1 MLTLPAKIRKTL
13 GKKVKALRER
23 GVLPGVLYG
32 PRIKETLPLEIN
44 FKEFEKVYKE
54 AGESTLVSLEI
65 EGKKTPVLIHE
76 VKLDPLTGKP
86 IHIDFYQPRLEEEVE
101 VTIPIIFEGEAPAV
115 KELGGTLV
123 KNIHEVEVRALPQN
137 LPHEIKVNME
147 KLKTFEDDIL
157 VKDLPTPKGVK
168 ILKELEE
175 VVATVAPPEKVEEE
189 LVKPIVEKCRQSLE
203 RVMADAKLKPQEIEK
218 IILVG

>member
-86 IHIDFYQPRLEEEVE
+86 IHVDFYQPRLEEEVE

-189 LVKPIVEKCRQSLE
+189 LVKPIEEKVEEVEKVEEKKE
-203 RVMADAKLKPQEIEK
+203 RSEEK
-218 IILVG
+218 K

>member
-86 IHIDFYQPRLEEEVE
+86 IHIDFYQPSLEEEVT
-101 VTIPIIFEGEAPAV
+101 VAVPIIFEGVSPAV

-123 KNIHEVEVRALPQN
+123 RNIHELEVKALPQN
-137 LPHEIKVNME
+137 LPHEIKVDIS

-157 VKDLPTPKGVK
+157 VKDLVVPKEVK
-168 ILKELEE
+168 ILKDPEE
-175 VVATVAPPEKVEEE
+175 SVALVTPPEKVEEE
-189 LVKPIVEKCRQSLE
+189 LVEPIEEKVEE
-203 RVMADAKLKPQEIEK
+203 VQEEK
-218 IILVG
+218 KEEGEEEKVEEK

>member
-86 IHIDFYQPRLEEEVE
+86 IHVDFYQPRLEEEVE

-189 LVKPIVEKCRQSLE
+189 LVKPIGEKVEGVEKVEETTTRPPHPPAS
-203 RVMADAKLKPQEIEK
+203 RAPEK
-218 IILVG
+218 

>member
-115 KELGGTLV
+115 KDLGGTLV

-189 LVKPIVEKCRQSLE
+189 LVKPIGEKVEEVEKVEETTTRPPHPPAS
-203 RVMADAKLKPQEIEK
+203 RAPEK
-218 IILVG
+218 

>member
-123 KNIHEVEVRALPQN
+123 KNISEIEVKALPQN
-137 LPHEIKVNME
+137 LPHEIRVNIQ
-147 KLKTFEDDIL
+147 KLKTSEDDIL
-157 VKDLPTPKGVK
+157 IKDLPIPKEVK
-168 ILKELEE
+168 ILKEPEE
-175 VVATVAPPEKVEEE
+175 IVASVAPPEKVEEE
-189 LVKPIVEKCRQSLE
+189 LVKPIGEKVEEVEKVEETTTRPPHPPAS
-203 RVMADAKLKPQEIEK
+203 RAPEK
-218 IILVG
+218 